1 MHIAIVTNRFAPYVG
16 GIERQMA
23 LVGRGLADRGHQV
36 TVLTR
41 RYDST
46 LPRRERLNGLTVE
59 RFGPSGQGVIAK
71 WLVNL
76 GTFRRLALRKP
87 SFDCVLVTQF
97 SATIMGP
104 ALARAIGRGAPL
116 VLRPIEQ
123 GEFTGEVSQA
133 TLARLPRGAHGLAR
147 TALRMTRRMAYS
159 QAKVLV
165 VPSTRLIREAE
176 GFGFPPDSIIHVPNP
191 VDTSAFRP
199 ATTAE
204 RRELRAAL
212 GIPQDAEVV
221 TYSGRLVAGKGLLTL
236 ARAWKDLVPMHPRAL
251 LVIIGPG
258 AGPDSPLDAEQALR
272 QYVTTEGMQDRVILT
287 GARNDVERYL
297 AASDVFAFPSVAEGF
312 GNSLV
317 EAMACGLPV
326 ICSRGAGGASDLI
339 QEGEQG
345 LKFDAENPA
354 SLCAGLHQLLSDEAG
369 CKRMGAASR
378 RLVEERS
385 GLEAAVDS
393 YERAIR
399 RAIERN

>member
-1 MHIAIVTNRFAPYVG
+1 
-16 GIERQMA
+16 
-23 LVGRGLADRGHQV
+23 
-36 TVLTR
+36 
-41 RYDST
+41 
-46 LPRRERLNGLTVE
+46 
-59 RFGPSGQGVIAK
+59 
-71 WLVNL
+71 
-76 GTFRRLALRKP
+76 
-87 SFDCVLVTQF
+87 
-97 SATIMGP
+97 
-104 ALARAIGRGAPL
+104 
-116 VLRPIEQ
+116 
-123 GEFTGEVSQA
+123 
-133 TLARLPRGAHGLAR
+133 
-147 TALRMTRRMAYS
+147 MAYS

-165 VPSTRLIREAE
+165 VPSARLIREAE

-258 AGPDSPLDAEQALR
+258 AGQDSPLDAEQALR